1 MGLDFGNKTIG
12 IAISDALC
20 LTAQA
25 KDVINR
31 TNLRED
37 LHIIVDYLEKYKV
50 DEIIVGMPRN
60 MDGSMG
66 KSARKVK
73 EFVNFLEN
81 NLTLPITLWDER
93 LTTVQAERILLEADL
108 SRAKRKKVIDQ
119 LAAAIILQ
127 SYLESRKKEE

>member
-127 SYLESRKKEE
+127 AYLESRKKEE

>member
-1 MGLDFGNKTIG
+1 MGMDFGDKTIG